1 MKKYEMPAMEVI
13 VIADV
18 ITDKA
23 ILSITVEGDDF

>member
-18 ITDKA
+18 ITQY
-23 ILSITVEGDDF
+23 ILSGEMDGEDV